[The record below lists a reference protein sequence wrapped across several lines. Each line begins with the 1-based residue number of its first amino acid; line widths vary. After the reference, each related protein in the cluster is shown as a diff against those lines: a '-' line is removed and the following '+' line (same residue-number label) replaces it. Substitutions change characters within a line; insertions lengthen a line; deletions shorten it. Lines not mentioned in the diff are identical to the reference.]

1 MSATDV
7 SAFRDF
13 LEEHAFPIESA
24 FLAQPFRELLPVLR
38 AMREEVKRRGLWA
51 PHLPKAHGG
60 MGLSLV
66 EFAHVSAVLG
76 ESPIGHY
83 LFNCNAPDI
92 GNQELLLSH
101 GSDEQRARW
110 FVPLARGE
118 IRSCFA
124 MTEPEFAGSNPVWMN
139 TTARRDGDEYV
150 ITGHKWFTSS
160 ADGAAF
166 TIVMAVT
173 APDAAMHKRASQ
185 IIVPMDATGITFVR
199 NIPVMGEAGSDY
211 VSHAELRFDDVRVP
225 VSNRI
230 GDEGAGFALAQER
243 LGPGR
248 IHHCMRWLGIAERA
262 FRLMVARAA
271 TRELAPGEPLGRQQ
285 AVQHWIAECRA
296 EMDAARLLVLDVAA
310 RIEREGAHSARD
322 GISLI
327 KFHVAGVLQRVL
339 DRAIQVHGA
348 LGMTDDTPLAYWYRH
363 ERGAR
368 IYDGPDEVHKSAVA
382 KRILEAAG
390 MPKAA
395 R

>member
-1 MSATDV
+1 MTDDT
-7 SAFRDF
+7 AFRDF

-51 PHLPKAHGG
+51 PHLPKEHGG

-166 TIVMAVT
+166 TIVRNPKDELKT
-173 APDAAMHKRASQ
+173 ELK
-185 IIVPMDATGITFVR
+185 TFV
-199 NIPVMGEAGSDY
+199 
-211 VSHAELRFDDVRVP
+211 VSGASKRGWTSWMTGAVDPRVK
-225 VSNRI
+225 
-230 GDEGAGFALAQER
+230 A
-243 LGPGR
+243 
-248 IHHCMRWLGIAERA
+248 IA
-262 FRLMVARAA
+262 
-271 TRELAPGEPLGRQQ
+271 
-285 AVQHWIAECRA
+285 
-296 EMDAARLLVLDVAA
+296 
-310 RIEREGAHSARD
+310 
-322 GISLI
+322 
-327 KFHVAGVLQRVL
+327 
-339 DRAIQVHGA
+339 
-348 LGMTDDTPLAYWYRH
+348 PLA
-363 ERGAR
+363 
-368 IYDGPDEVHKSAVA
+368 V
-382 KRILEAAG
+382 
-390 MPKAA
+390 
-395 R
+395 